1 MLPDIPRF
9 ACLTS
14 KSKGGIMET
23 QTSTDKPVKRAKS
36 GSKPKEKSSL
46 KKINLDT
53 AKVITQIRDK
63 ANKKDYGR
71 KVRDSE
77 VLAMAVSLITDK
89 EIELLKEATYSEQ
102 DRLKMAHADY
112 IKNSGSKVSLDD
124 FIGKLL
130 RGEIN
135 QNTL

>member
-1 MLPDIPRF
+1 MENPAPADKASKR
-9 ACLTS
+9 ARQAS
-14 KSKGGIMET
+14 KS
-23 QTSTDKPVKRAKS
+23 
-36 GSKPKEKSSL
+36 KEKSSL
-46 KKINLDT
+46 KKMSLET
-53 AKVITQIRDK
+53 AKAITVIRDK

-89 EIELLKEATYSEQ
+89 EISLLQEATYSEQ
-102 DRLKMAHADY
+102 DRLKMVHSEY
-112 IKNSGSKVSLDD
+112 VKSSGSRLSLDD

-135 QNTL
+135 QNSI